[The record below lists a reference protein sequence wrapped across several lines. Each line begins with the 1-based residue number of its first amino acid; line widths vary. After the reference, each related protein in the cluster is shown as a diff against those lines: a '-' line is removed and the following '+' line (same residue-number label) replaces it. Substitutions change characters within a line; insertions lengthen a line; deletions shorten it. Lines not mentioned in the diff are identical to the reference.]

1 VGVIAPYDFAL
12 DDELWR
18 WVPPGY
24 RLHVTRTRYEPL
36 EVGPEQAHEI
46 GDPTVVARAA
56 LELATPEPAAVAYVC
71 TSGSF
76 VRGPSGEDALVQAMT
91 ASGIPAA
98 VTTSGALL
106 EALARLGVRR
116 LGVATP
122 YDEEIAALLAT
133 YLRTAEVEPV
143 TVVNL
148 GLPGRIWTVGPDVT
162 RDLVRDAARV
172 PCDAVFL
179 SCTNVPAYDL
189 IVPLEAE
196 LGIPVITAN
205 QVTMW
210 AALQRAG
217 GHAVGPG
224 QRLLEPHDLTTRAG

>member
-1 VGVIAPYDFAL
+1 MIAPYDFAL

-18 WVPPGY
+18 WLPSGV
-24 RLHVTRTRYEPL
+24 RLHITRTQYEPL

-46 GDPTVVARAA
+46 GDPLVVARAA
-56 LELATPEPAAVAYVC
+56 LELATPEPAVVAYMC

-76 VRGPSGEDALVQAMT
+76 VRGPAGENALVQAMT

-122 YDEEIAALLAT
+122 YDEEIAGLLAT
-133 YLRTAEVEPV
+133 YLRTAGVEPV

-148 GLPGRIWTVGPDVT
+148 GLPGRIWTVDADVT
-162 RDLVRDAARV
+162 RDLVREAARV

-189 IVPLEAE
+189 IAPLEAE
-196 LGIPVITAN
+196 LGVPVITAN

-217 GHAVGPG
+217 VHALGPD
-224 QRLLEPHDLTTRAG
+224 QRLLATPDLGMKAG